1 MAQDPQIKLRKVGV
15 GFLLTFCLFFFL
27 GSFNFPLT
35 FELRRTEVGAF
46 FKNEKKELNRNAKS
60 KVKRDKSKKI
70 ADSTETTQQHKPVK
84 VAKGATPID
93 TPEGVERVL
102 LIGDSQLE
110 GLRSPVSAYCDANGH
125 VLISTIIYYGSSTK
139 QWGSS
144 DTLDYY
150 LDLYEPSVVLFAIGL
165 NELFVNDFDQRAA
178 YMRNIIKSFNAHQ
191 VRYSWIGP
199 AAWTKDKG
207 IIAVMQKEVG
217 SHFFASHEIQM
228 ERSADGRHPSKSA
241 AKLWFDQ
248 VAVSLTDKGVLD
260 LSKKVETLPKL
271 KFTRTILMNVK

>member
-1 MAQDPQIKLRKVGV
+1 MAQEPHIKLRKVGV
-15 GFLLTFCLFFFL
+15 GFLLTFCLFFAL
-27 GSFNFPLT
+27 GSIDFPLT
-35 FELRRTEVGAF
+35 FELRKVEISSF
-46 FKNEKKELNRNAKS
+46 FAEKKDTKKSSKSAGKHVDSKNDSDTSNRKEN
-60 KVKRDKSKKI
+60 
-70 ADSTETTQQHKPVK
+70 QKPVN
-84 VAKGATPID
+84 VAKGATPVD

-102 LIGDSQLE
+102 LLGDSQLE

-125 VLISTIIYYGSSTK
+125 VLVATVIYYGSSTK

-144 DTLDYY
+144 DTLAYY
-150 LDLYEPSVVLFAIGL
+150 LDLYKPSVVLFAIGL

-178 YMRNIIKSFNAHQ
+178 YMRNIIKTFNAYN

-207 IIAVMQKEVG
+207 IIAVMKKEVG
-217 SHFFASHEIQM
+217 SHFFASHEIEM
-228 ERSADGRHPSKSA
+228 ERSGDGRHPSKSA

-248 VAVSLTDKGVLD
+248 VAISLTDKGVID
-260 LSKKVETLPKL
+260 MSKKVETLPKL

>member
-60 KVKRDKSKKI
+60 EAKTDKSKKI
-70 ADSTETTQQHKPVK
+70 ADSTETAQQHKPVK
-84 VAKGATPID
+84 VAKGATPVD

-150 LDLYEPSVVLFAIGL
+150 LDLYKPSVVLFAIGL

-178 YMRNIIKSFNAHQ
+178 YMRNIIKSFTAHQ

>member
-1 MAQDPQIKLRKVGV
+1 MAQDPQIRLRKVGV

-27 GSFNFPLT
+27 GSFNFPLS
-35 FELRRTEVGAF
+35 FELRKAEIGAF
-46 FKNEKKELNRNAKS
+46 FNQDKKETHRHAKS
-60 KVKRDKSKKI
+60 IAKQNKSKQI
-70 ADSTETTQQHKPVK
+70 IDSAETAQQQTPVK
-84 VAKGATPID
+84 VAKGATPVD

-102 LIGDSQLE
+102 LLGDSQLE

-125 VLISTIIYYGSSTK
+125 VLVATIIYYGSSTK

-150 LDLYEPSVVLFAIGL
+150 LDLYKPSVVVFAIGL
-165 NELFVNDFDQRAA
+165 NELFVNDFEQRAVC
-178 YMRNIIKSFNAHQ
+178 MRNIIKSFNAHN

-207 IIAVMQKEVG
+207 IISVMQKEVG
-217 SHFFASHEIQM
+217 SHFFASHELQL

-248 VAVSLTDKGVLD
+248 VALSLTEKGVID

>member
-1 MAQDPQIKLRKVGV
+1 MAEDPQIKLRKVGV

-27 GSFNFPLT
+27 GSFNFPLS
-35 FELRRTEVGAF
+35 FELRKAEIGSF
-46 FKNEKKELNRNAKS
+46 FKQDKKESNRHVNS
-60 KVKRDKSKKI
+60 KTKENTKKI
-70 ADSTETTQQHKPVK
+70 VDSTETAQQHTPVK
-84 VAKGATPID
+84 VAKGETPVD

-102 LIGDSQLE
+102 LLGDSQLE

-125 VLISTIIYYGSSTK
+125 VLVATVIYYGSSTK

-144 DTLDYY
+144 DTLDYF
-150 LDLYEPSVVLFAIGL
+150 LDLYKPSVVVFAIGL
-165 NELFVNDFDQRAA
+165 NELFVNDFDQRALC
-178 YMRNIIKSFNAHQ
+178 MRNIIKSFNAHN

-207 IIAVMQKEVG
+207 IISVMQKEVG
-217 SHFFASHEIQM
+217 SQFFASHELKM

-248 VAVSLTDKGVLD
+248 VALSLTEKGIID
-260 LSKKVETLPKL
+260 LSKKVESLPKL

>member
-27 GSFNFPLT
+27 GSFNFPLS
-35 FELRRTEVGAF
+35 FELRKAEIGAF
-46 FKNEKKELNRNAKS
+46 FKQDKKETNRHVNS
-60 KVKRDKSKKI
+60 KTKENTKKI
-70 ADSTETTQQHKPVK
+70 VDSTETAQQHTPVK
-84 VAKGATPID
+84 VAKGETPVD

-102 LIGDSQLE
+102 LLGDSQLE

-125 VLISTIIYYGSSTK
+125 VLVATVIYYGSSTK

-144 DTLDYY
+144 DTLDYF
-150 LDLYEPSVVLFAIGL
+150 LDLYKPSVVVFAIGL
-165 NELFVNDFDQRAA
+165 NELFVNDFDQRALC
-178 YMRNIIKSFNAHQ
+178 MRNIIKSFNAHN

-207 IIAVMQKEVG
+207 IISVMQKEVG
-217 SHFFASHEIQM
+217 SQFFASHELKM

-248 VAVSLTDKGVLD
+248 VALSLTEKGVID
-260 LSKKVETLPKL
+260 LSKKVESLPKL

>member
-1 MAQDPQIKLRKVGV
+1 
-15 GFLLTFCLFFFL
+15 
-27 GSFNFPLT
+27 
-35 FELRRTEVGAF
+35 
-46 FKNEKKELNRNAKS
+46 
-60 KVKRDKSKKI
+60 
-70 ADSTETTQQHKPVK
+70 
-84 VAKGATPID
+84 
-93 TPEGVERVL
+93 
-102 LIGDSQLE
+102 
-110 GLRSPVSAYCDANGH
+110 
-125 VLISTIIYYGSSTK
+125 
-139 QWGSS
+139 
-144 DTLDYY
+144 
-150 LDLYEPSVVLFAIGL
+150 
-165 NELFVNDFDQRAA
+165 
-178 YMRNIIKSFNAHQ
+178 MRNIIKSFNAHQ

>member
-1 MAQDPQIKLRKVGV
+1 MAQDPQIRLRKVGV

-27 GSFNFPLT
+27 GSVNFPLT
-35 FELRRTEVGAF
+35 FEFRKAEISAF
-46 FKNEKKELNRNAKS
+46 FKQDKKEAHRNTKSIAKQNKS
-60 KVKRDKSKKI
+60 KQI
-70 ADSTETTQQHKPVK
+70 IDSAETAQQHTPVK
-84 VAKGATPID
+84 VAKGATPVD

-102 LIGDSQLE
+102 LLGDSQLE

-125 VLISTIIYYGSSTK
+125 VLVATIIYYGSSTK

-144 DTLDYY
+144 DTLDYF
-150 LDLYEPSVVLFAIGL
+150 LDVYKPSVVVFAIGL
-165 NELFVNDFDQRAA
+165 NELFVNDFDQRAVC
-178 YMRNIIKSFNAHQ
+178 MRNIIKSFNAHN

-207 IIAVMQKEVG
+207 IISVMQKEVG
-217 SHFFASHEIQM
+217 SHFFASHELKM

-248 VAVSLTDKGVLD
+248 VALSLTEKGVID
-260 LSKKVETLPKL
+260 LSKKVESLPKL

>member
-1 MAQDPQIKLRKVGV
+1 MAQDPQIRLRKVGV

-27 GSFNFPLT
+27 GSFKNPIL
-35 FELRRTEVGAF
+35 FELRKAEIGAF
-46 FKNEKKELNRNAKS
+46 FKQDKKETHRHAKS
-60 KVKRDKSKKI
+60 IAKKDKSKQI
-70 ADSTETTQQHKPVK
+70 IDSAETAQQHTPVK
-84 VAKGATPID
+84 VAKGATPFD

-102 LIGDSQLE
+102 LLGDSQLE

-125 VLISTIIYYGSSTK
+125 VLVATIIYYGSSTK

-150 LDLYEPSVVLFAIGL
+150 LDLYKPSVVVFAIGL
-165 NELFVNDFDQRAA
+165 NELFVNDFDQRAL
-178 YMRNIIKSFNAHQ
+178 YMRNIIKSFNTHN

-217 SHFFASHEIQM
+217 SHFFASHELKM

-248 VAVSLTDKGVLD
+248 VAVSLTEKGVID
-260 LSKKVETLPKL
+260 MSKKVETLPKL

>member
-15 GFLLTFCLFFFL
+15 GFLLTFCLFFFV
-27 GSFNFPLT
+27 GSFDYPIL
-35 FELRRTEVGAF
+35 FELRRAEIGSF
-46 FKNEKKELNRNAKS
+46 FKNEKKEHNQQARSGAKN
-60 KVKRDKSKKI
+60 DKSKKL
-70 ADSTETTQQHKPVK
+70 ADSTEAAQQYAPVK
-84 VAKGATPID
+84 VSKGATPVD
-93 TPEGVERVL
+93 TPDGVERVL

-125 VLISTIIYYGSSTK
+125 VLVATIIYYGSSTK

-144 DTLDYY
+144 DTLEYY
-150 LDLYEPSVVLFAIGL
+150 LDLYKPSVVLFAIGL

-217 SHFFASHEIQM
+217 GHFFASHEIQM

-248 VAVSLTDKGVLD
+248 VAVSLTNKGVLD

>member
-27 GSFNFPLT
+27 GSFNFPLS
-35 FELRRTEVGAF
+35 FELRKAEIGSF
-46 FKNEKKELNRNAKS
+46 FKQDKKESNGHVNS
-60 KVKRDKSKKI
+60 KTKENTKKI
-70 ADSTETTQQHKPVK
+70 VDSTETAQQHTPVK
-84 VAKGATPID
+84 VAKGETPVD

-102 LIGDSQLE
+102 LLGDSQLE

-125 VLISTIIYYGSSTK
+125 VLVATVIYYGSSTK

-150 LDLYEPSVVLFAIGL
+150 LDLYKPSVVVFAIGL
-165 NELFVNDFDQRAA
+165 NELFVNDFDQRAVC
-178 YMRNIIKSFNAHQ
+178 MRNIIKSFNAHN

-207 IIAVMQKEVG
+207 IISVMQKEVG
-217 SHFFASHEIQM
+217 SHFFASHELKM

-248 VAVSLTDKGVLD
+248 VALSLTEKGVID
-260 LSKKVETLPKL
+260 LSKKVESLPKL